1 MKTNQLEILLLNS
14 IMIIRRIIFG
24 MSLVLLYCSPYIQVI
39 LNSISSYAICF
50 FIIYNKPYQS
60 KLDTIMNLYI
70 EVNTFLI
77 LSILGA
83 LIYED
88 LPTILYNTIEWILV
102 VLIYM
107 SVMVPALVNLLLLI
121 YKIIMKI
128 RSQNNHEKTKE
139 ETISRVTK
147 L

>member
-1 MKTNQLEILLLNS
+1 
-14 IMIIRRIIFG
+14 
-24 MSLVLLYCSPYIQVI
+24 
-39 LNSISSYAICF
+39 
-50 FIIYNKPYQS
+50 
-60 KLDTIMNLYI
+60 MNLYI

-88 LPTILYNTIEWILV
+88 LPTFLYNTIEWILV

-121 YKIIMKI
+121 YKITNKIIMKI

-139 ETISRVTK
+139 ETISRVAK

>member
-1 MKTNQLEILLLNS
+1 
-14 IMIIRRIIFG
+14 
-24 MSLVLLYCSPYIQVI
+24 MSLVLLYSSPYIQVI

-107 SVMVPALVNLLLLI
+107 SVMVPALVNLLLI
-121 YKIIMKI
+121 IYKITYKIIMKI
-128 RSQNNHEKTKE
+128 LSQNNHEETKE